1 MLICK
6 YIYSYILYIYTYMSY
21 IVILWT
27 LYVLSLIKDEY
38 AEEYI
43 IYIHM
48 PCKVEE
54 VLSKVRCMFTV

>member
-1 MLICK
+1 
-6 YIYSYILYIYTYMSY
+6 MSY